1 MTHEINYKKVQ
12 IIDSDLTFEKIYE
25 KKYIPSEYLDEIK
38 KANLLIVPNENF
50 RKKGDVL
57 FFPETT
63 REFFEYI
70 QDHPNDEIVAD
81 IAISDD
87 NFQRIELHSA
97 VIEVATIIV
106 NVVVLP
112 VAINMISNY
121 LYDLIKKYHRKPE
134 DTSARLK
141 IISEETKTKKTKIIS
156 YEGPVSEVKET
167 LEIAT
172 KEIFSEDK

>member
-50 RKKGDVL
+50 RKKRDVL
-57 FFPETT
+57 FPETT

>member
-1 MTHEINYKKVQ
+1 MKKF
-12 IIDSDLTFEKIYE
+12 TK

-57 FFPETT
+57 FPETT

>member
-57 FFPETT
+57 FPETT

-156 YEGPVSEVKET
+156 YEGPFSEVKET

>member
-57 FFPETT
+57 FPETT

-106 NVVVLP
+106 NVVVLT

>member
-57 FFPETT
+57 FPETT

-112 VAINMISNY
+112 VAIKMISNY

>member
-57 FFPETT
+57 FPETT

-97 VIEVATIIV
+97 VIKVATIIV

>member
-57 FFPETT
+57 FPETT
-63 REFFEYI
+63 RESFEYI

>member
-57 FFPETT
+57 FPETT

-121 LYDLIKKYHRKPE
+121 LYDLIKKYHKKPE

>member
-57 FFPETT
+57 FPETT

-141 IISEETKTKKTKIIS
+141 IISEEAKTKKTKIIS

>member
-12 IIDSDLTFEKIYE
+12 IIDSNLTFEKIYE

-57 FFPETT
+57 FPETT

>member
-25 KKYIPSEYLDEIK
+25 KKYIPIEYLDEIK

-57 FFPETT
+57 FPETT

>member
-57 FFPETT
+57 FPETT
-63 REFFEYI
+63 KEFFEYI

>member
-57 FFPETT
+57 FPETT

-121 LYDLIKKYHRKPE
+121 LYDLIKKYHRKQE

>member
-57 FFPETT
+57 FPETT

-112 VAINMISNY
+112 IAINMISNY

>member
-57 FFPETT
+57 FTETT

>member
-57 FFPETT
+57 FPETT
-63 REFFEYI
+63 SEFFEYI

>member
-57 FFPETT
+57 FPETT

-81 IAISDD
+81 IVISDD

>member
-57 FFPETT
+57 FPETT

-167 LEIAT
+167 LEI
-172 KEIFSEDK
+172 FSEDK

>member
-12 IIDSDLTFEKIYE
+12 IIDSDLPFEKIYE

-57 FFPETT
+57 FPETT